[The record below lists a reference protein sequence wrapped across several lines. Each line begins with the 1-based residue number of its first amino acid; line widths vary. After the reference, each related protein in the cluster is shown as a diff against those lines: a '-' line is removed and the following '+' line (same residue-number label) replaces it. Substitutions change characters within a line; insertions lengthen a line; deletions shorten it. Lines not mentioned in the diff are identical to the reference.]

1 MESYRLKN
9 IIIMILVIL
18 NGFLLVLLSVRR
30 DAEQRSRLRVREQLV
45 ELFAQE
51 NIALNPDI
59 ILDTQ
64 PPSGYTLTQEPKK
77 NQEVA
82 AFFLG
87 KDLSFLEQD
96 DDLFQYSGDAGTVLF
111 HDNGSFHMSA
121 SRPVADPENFCRDFC
136 QKFDYENLTFSIESD
151 GNGFATAV
159 QTYHGYLVSNCTVTF
174 MIKDD
179 AVHSISGVFL
189 SGDGTESDGSSLS
202 GTAALN
208 LFLSTVQKGAIITAI
223 TDLFPCYEFQSTI
236 AAPLT
241 LVPAWCIVADSASE
255 TLRFYINGYTGTVID
270 N

>member
-18 NGFLLVLLSVRR
+18 NGFLLVLLSMRQ
-30 DAEQRSRLRVREQLV
+30 DAEQRSRLRAQEQLI

-51 NIALNPDI
+51 NIALDPDI

-87 KDLSFLEQD
+87 KDLSFSEQED
-96 DDLFQYSGDAGTVLF
+96 GLFQYSGDTGTALF
-111 HDNGSFHMSA
+111 HDNGSFHMLTSQ
-121 SRPVADPENFCRDFC
+121 PVADPENFCQDFC

-151 GNGFATAV
+151 GSGSATAV
-159 QTYHGYLVSNCTVTF
+159 QTYHGYLVPNCTVMF
-174 MIKDD
+174 MIKDH
-179 AVHSISGVFL
+179 AVHSISGIFL
-189 SGDGTESDGSSLS
+189 SGDGIESDGNSLS

-208 LFLSTVQKGAIITAI
+208 LFLGTVQKGMIVTAV
-223 TDLFPCYEFQSTI
+223 TNLFPCYEFQSTI

-255 TLRFYINGYTGTVID
+255 TLHFYINGYTGAVID